1 MSRIG
6 KTILFGLLIA
16 AIGVVASFVEV
27 AHEIEENSGLGLL
40 FQLRGAKPAPSE
52 VVIISIDRESS
63 EHLKQHD
70 NPDRWPRSL
79 HARLIETL
87 AKAGARVIIFDLY
100 FIDPR
105 SASEDDLLA
114 ATIRNAGNVVLA
126 EPLRAKDIPAA
137 NISGVFSAE
146 HRIVETVKPIEP
158 IARAAFAAAPFVLP
172 RLPVKVNQYWAFQTA
187 AGDSPTFPVVA
198 FQLYAL
204 PAYEEF
210 FGLLEAVNQTAARRL
225 PAHSSVV
232 LETGG
237 AIRLIREIRAIF
249 ESDPALAD
257 RLSAELQRSGLA
269 RRDPSKSALVE
280 SLIGVYGGA
289 DHRYLN
295 YYGPPRSLRTVPFYQ
310 VLQSGESSSGVG
322 PVDFRDKAVFIGL
335 SEIALTE
342 KKDSFYT
349 TFSRADGVFLSGAEI
364 AATAFSNLLQNR
376 PVTPVSPMILLGVVV
391 FWGFFVAGISRMS
404 STPAAAFAIGGV
416 SLVYLFGVMFK
427 FQADG
432 TWYPVIIPLFIQS
445 PLALGG
451 GILWNYFETNKERR
465 NIRKALSYYVPDYV
479 VERLAANIADIR
491 REDQTFYGLCLYTDC
506 ADYTTVSETISAQE
520 LNDLMHRYFA
530 AIFEPIRQNA
540 GRVVG
545 IKGDAMLAVWRGE
558 RTDTRMR
565 EQACAAALGV
575 SKAVRRFNES
585 SENVKLPTRIA
596 VHTGE
601 MFFGNIGAEDYYQFG
616 VTGDTVNTASRMDGL
631 NKHLGTEIL
640 VSEEVIHNVK
650 GFLTRE
656 AGTFLFKGKTQRIR
670 VHELLSRADEAA
682 EAQKNAC
689 TIFAEGLS
697 AFRCRAWPQAKEKF
711 EESTKLLDKD
721 RLSGFYL
728 KLFDDYK
735 KQPPKEPWEGVV
747 ELEEK

>member
-16 AIGVVASFVEV
+16 VIGVVASFVNV
-27 AHEIEENSGLGLL
+27 AHELEENSGLGLL
-40 FQLRGAKPAPSE
+40 FQLRGEKPAPPE

-79 HARLIETL
+79 HARLIDIL
-87 AKAGARVIIFDLY
+87 AKEGASVIVFDLY
-100 FIDPR
+100 FVDLR
-105 SASEDDLLA
+105 SATEDDLLA
-114 ATIRNAGNVVLA
+114 EAIRSARNVVLA
-126 EPLRAKDIPAA
+126 EPLKARDIPASKIA
-137 NISGVFSAE
+137 GAFTAE
-146 HRIVETVKPIEP
+146 HRIVETLKPIAP
-158 IARAAFAAAPFVLP
+158 VAQAAFASAPFVLP
-172 RLPVKVNQYWAFQTA
+172 KLPVKVNQYWAFQTA

-210 FGLLEAVNQTAARRL
+210 IGLLKTIHPIAARRL
-225 PAHSSVV
+225 PHSPMA
-232 LETGG
+232 LEAGG

-249 ESDPALAD
+249 ESDPSLAV
-257 RLSAELQRSGLA
+257 RMRAELQRSGLA
-269 RRDPSKSALVE
+269 GRDPGKSALIE
-280 SLIGVYGGA
+280 SLIGMYDGA

-295 YYGPPRSLRTVPFYQ
+295 YYGPPRSLRTVPFYK
-310 VLQSGESSSGVG
+310 VLQSSESSPDVS
-322 PVDFRDKAVFIGL
+322 PIDFKGKAVFVGL

-349 TFSRADGVFLSGAEI
+349 TFSRSDGVFLSGAEI
-364 AATAFSNLLQNR
+364 AATAFANLLQNT
-376 PVTPVSPMILLGVVV
+376 PVTPVSPPILIAVVA
-391 FWGFFVAGISRMS
+391 FWGFLVAGIGRLA
-404 STPAAAFAIGGV
+404 STPAAALAIGGV
-416 SLVYLFGVMFK
+416 SLVYVFTAVFK

-432 TWYPVIIPLFIQS
+432 TWYPVIVPLFIQS

-465 NIRKALSYYVPDYV
+465 NIRKALSYYVPDDV
-479 VERLAANIADIR
+479 VEHLAANIADIR
-491 REDQTFYGLCLYTDC
+491 REDQTFYGVCLYTDC
-506 ADYTTVSETISAQE
+506 ADYTTVSERISAQE

-530 AIFEPIRQNA
+530 AIFEPIRQHA

-545 IKGDAMLAVWRGE
+545 IKGDSVLAVWRGA
-558 RTDTRMR
+558 RADMRMR

-575 SKAVRRFNES
+575 SKAVRRFNDS

-601 MFFGNIGAEDYYQFG
+601 IFFGNIGAEDYYQFG

-640 VSEEVIHNVK
+640 VSDDVIRNVK

-670 VHELLSRADEAA
+670 VHELLSRADEAVDT
-682 EAQKNAC
+682 QRNAC
-689 TIFAEGLS
+689 AIFAEGLS
-697 AFRCRAWPQAKEKF
+697 AFRCREWPQAREKF
-711 EESTKLLDKD
+711 GESTKLLGED

-728 KLFDDYK
+728 GLFERYQK
-735 KQPPKEPWEGVV
+735 NPPKEPWEGVV

>member
-1 MSRIG
+1 M
-6 KTILFGLLIA
+6 
-16 AIGVVASFVEV
+16 
-27 AHEIEENSGLGLL
+27 L
-40 FQLRGAKPAPSE
+40 FQLRGARPAPSE

-87 AKAGARVIIFDLY
+87 AKEGARVIIFDLY

-105 SASEDDLLA
+105 SASDDDLLA
-114 ATIRNAGNVVLA
+114 ETIRNAGNVVLA
-126 EPLRAKDIPAA
+126 EPLKARDIPAA

-146 HRIVETVKPIEP
+146 HRIVETVKPIAP
-158 IARAAFAAAPFVLP
+158 ISRAAFASAPFVLP
-172 RLPVKVNQYWAFQTA
+172 RLPVKVIQYWAFQTA

-210 FGLLEAVNQTAARRL
+210 FGLLEAVNPAAARRL

-232 LETGG
+232 LEAGG
-237 AIRLIREIRAIF
+237 AIRLIREIRTIF
-249 ESDPALAD
+249 ESEPSLAV
-257 RLSAELQRSGLA
+257 RMRAELLRSGLA
-269 RRDPSKSALVE
+269 GRDPNKSALVE
-280 SLIGVYGGA
+280 SLIGMYGGA

-310 VLQSGESSSGVG
+310 VLQSSESSSGVS
-322 PVDFRDKAVFIGL
+322 PIDFKGKAVFIGL

-349 TFSRADGVFLSGAEI
+349 TFSRSDGVFLSGAEI

-376 PVTPVSPMILLGVVV
+376 PATPVSPMILLAVVV
-391 FWGFFVAGISRMS
+391 FWGFLVAAISRMS

-416 SLVYLFGVMFK
+416 SLIYMFAALFK
-427 FQADG
+427 FQADA

-465 NIRKALSYYVPDYV
+465 NIRKALSYYVPDDV
-479 VERLAANIADIR
+479 VDHLAANIADIR
-491 REDQTFYGLCLYTDC
+491 RDDQTLYGVCLFTDC
-506 ADYTTVSETISAQE
+506 EGYTTVSEKFSARE
-520 LNDLMHRYFA
+520 LSDFMRKYFA
-530 AIFEPIRQNA
+530 VIFEPIKQNG
-540 GRVVG
+540 GRVVTVE
-545 IKGDAMLAVWRGE
+545 GDAMLAVWRGA
-558 RTDTRMR
+558 RDDADMR
-565 EQACAAALGV
+565 EHACAAALGIAR
-575 SKAVRRFNES
+575 AVRRFNES
-585 SENVKLPTRIA
+585 LESFKLPTRIA
-596 VHTGE
+596 VHAGE
-601 MFFGNIGAEDYYQFG
+601 IFFGNVGTEDQYKYG
-616 VTGDTVNTASRMDGL
+616 VMGDTVNTASRMDGL

-640 VSEEVIHNVK
+640 VSDEVIHNVK

-670 VHELLSRADEAA
+670 VHELLSRADEAVDT
-682 EAQKNAC
+682 QRNAC
-689 TIFAEGLS
+689 AIFAEGLS
-697 AFRCRAWPQAKEKF
+697 AFRCRSWPQAKEKF
-711 EESTKLLDKD
+711 GESARLLGE
-721 RLSGFYL
+721 RSAVGVLSQTFRSVQKTTSKGAV
-728 KLFDDYK
+728 
-735 KQPPKEPWEGVV
+735 GGCG
-747 ELEEK
+747 